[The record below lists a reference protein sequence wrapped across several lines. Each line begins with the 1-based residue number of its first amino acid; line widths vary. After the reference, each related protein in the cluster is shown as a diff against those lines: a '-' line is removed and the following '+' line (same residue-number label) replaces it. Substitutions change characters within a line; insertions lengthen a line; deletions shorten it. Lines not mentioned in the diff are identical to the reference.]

1 MMQTAAAPCSLL
13 EWDSDFFGFPIAQL
27 TQPVLSRE
35 VVPAVLDWCQEQNI
49 RCLYFLA
56 DATSAETAETAQSVG
71 FSMVD
76 VRVELSWSIKEGTI
90 TAAPPGGL
98 RAVRDA
104 DIGALETIARAAH
117 TDSRFFFDSRF
128 GKEHAAN
135 LFATWIATDCG
146 GRADKVLVVD
156 GSDTRAVG
164 YISCYSKAGANRISL
179 IGVANEFR
187 GRGLGQALVAGG
199 LGWFRSVGAET
210 VSVITQMRN
219 VAAQRLYQAA
229 GFRTANVKVW
239 YHRWF

>member
-1 MMQTAAAPCSLL
+1 MQTAAAPCSLL

-35 VVPAVLDWCQEQNI
+35 MVPAVLDWCQEQSI

-56 DATSAETAETAQSVG
+56 DASSAETAEAAQSMG

-76 VRVELSWSIKEGTI
+76 VRVQLSLSNKEGTMNS
-90 TAAPPGGL
+90 APPSGL
-98 RAVRDA
+98 RSVRDG
-104 DIGALETIARAAH
+104 DIEALQKIARGAH

-128 GKEHAAN
+128 DKEHAGN
-135 LFATWIATDCG
+135 LFATWIAVDCG

-156 GSDTRAVG
+156 GTDTRAVG
-164 YISCYSKAGANRISL
+164 YISCYSKAGTNRIGL

-187 GRGLGQALVAGG
+187 GRNLGQALVAGG

-229 GFRTANVKVW
+229 GFRTVNVMVW

>member
-1 MMQTAAAPCSLL
+1 MRVVAPCLLL
-13 EWDSDFFGFPIAQL
+13 EWDSHFFGFPIAL
-27 TQPVLSRE
+27 VTQPVLPTE
-35 VVPAVLDWCQEQNI
+35 VVPAVLEWCHEQNI

-56 DATSAETAETAQSVG
+56 DASSAETAETAQNVG

-76 VRVELSWSIKEGTI
+76 GRVELSWSIKTGTMSS
-90 TAAPPGGL
+90 APQNGV
-98 RAVRDA
+98 RAVQLA
-104 DIGALETIARAAH
+104 DIEALKVIARGAH

-128 GKEHAAN
+128 GKERAAD
-135 LFATWIATDCG
+135 LFATWIAIDCG

-156 GSDTRAVG
+156 SSDTRAVG
-164 YISCYSKAGANRISL
+164 YISCYSKAGANQISL

-199 LGWFRSVGAET
+199 LGWFRSAGAET

-229 GFRTANVKVW
+229 GFRTASVKVW